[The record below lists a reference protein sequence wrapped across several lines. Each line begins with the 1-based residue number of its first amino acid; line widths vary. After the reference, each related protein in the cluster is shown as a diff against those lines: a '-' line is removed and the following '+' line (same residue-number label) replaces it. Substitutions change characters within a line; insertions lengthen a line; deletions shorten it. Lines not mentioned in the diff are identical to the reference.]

1 MLLCQKKIKKDADI
15 HPLHTFVLL
24 CITAVICHGSSS
36 FINLII
42 SPSTQNSECSRNNK
56 EKNAPPHSSRSAAYA
71 ALEASLEL

>member
-1 MLLCQKKIKKDADI
+1 MKKDADI

-24 CITAVICHGSSS
+24 CIAAAIGHGSGS

-56 EKNAPPHSSRSAAYA
+56 EKRAPPHSSGSAAYVT
-71 ALEASLEL
+71 LEATLEL